1 MKLLNKLERKFG
13 RYAVQNVSLML
24 IICYGF
30 GYAISFVNDDFL
42 EFLSLNPYLI
52 LHGQIWRLVTWIII
66 PPGSFGFFTLISLY
80 FYYMLGTTLEHTWGA
95 FRYNLF
101 LFGGMLFTILGSF
114 VLLLYCYFAFGS
126 DIAIVGSAVFFR
138 QVGWDLFGAFS
149 TYYINLSIFLAFAM
163 TYPEMQVFL
172 FFIIPVKIK
181 WMGILDAVLTLSI
194 FLMRG
199 IAGKIVIG
207 ASLLNVIV
215 FFLATRDMVRLGP
228 KQIRRRQ
235 TFRQEVRKGTGVT
248 RHKCAI
254 CGRTEQDG
262 DLEFRFCSKCEGNYE
277 YCQDHL
283 FTHEHVKR
291 H

>member
-1 MKLLNKLERKFG
+1 
-13 RYAVQNVSLML
+13 
-24 IICYGF
+24 
-30 GYAISFVNDDFL
+30 
-42 EFLSLNPYLI
+42 
-52 LHGQIWRLVTWIII
+52 
-66 PPGSFGFFTLISLY
+66 
-80 FYYMLGTTLEHTWGA
+80 
-95 FRYNLF
+95 
-101 LFGGMLFTILGSF
+101 
-114 VLLLYCYFAFGS
+114 
-126 DIAIVGSAVFFR
+126 
-138 QVGWDLFGAFS
+138 
-149 TYYINLSIFLAFAM
+149 M

-181 WMGILDAVLTLSI
+181 WMGILDAVLTLYI
-194 FLMRG
+194 FLMSG